1 MSNNSELD
9 KQSSGSTEP
18 QQKPSNNGQRTVAF
32 GRFIVNHPWLVM
44 LAAIALLLSA
54 MYGAKFLEIKPDYRV
69 FFAEDNP
76 QLIAFD
82 HIQDTYDKAD
92 NVMMVLTPKEGEVF
106 DKETLKTIQWLTE
119 KAWHVPYSTRVDSV
133 TNYQHTWVTPEDE
146 DYMLVGALLC
156 VPAKSADFDSTCE
169 HESVTP
175 AAIDELT
182 QQQLDR
188 LEQIVIN
195 EPQVVNRMINP
206 EGTVTAVNI
215 TVQMPDDKD
224 LEGLEGDERAKKK
237 TEILTAGQKV
247 ADYVRDLQSQ
257 VEERNP
263 NLEVRLTGVV
273 MMNTAF
279 AETGL
284 GDMMTLTPI
293 MLLLVIPLAL
303 YFMIR
308 SISGTIGSVL
318 IIIFSIAGAMGM
330 EGWLG
335 IFLTAPVFSVPTV
348 VATMAVADS
357 VHLLVTYMQNLRQ
370 GMHKKDAMVES
381 IRINMMPIFLTSV
394 TTVIGFLT
402 MNFSDVPPLQDL
414 GNVVAIG
421 VTFAFIFS
429 VTFLPAFILL
439 MPTKVPRGR
448 SAKHEKMDQFAD
460 FVVAK
465 RKMLLPLMT
474 VICIGV
480 IAFLPK
486 NELNDEFVKYFDETI
501 DFRVDSDYTAENLTG
516 LYTMFYAV
524 NSDNENGIHEP
535 EFMAM
540 LQEFVTFAEA
550 QPEVIHV
557 QSYTDVMKRLN
568 KSMNADRNACYALPE
583 ASLDENCN
591 EVLKEPDEGT
601 DLNTRVRELTAQFT
615 LMYEMSLPKGMDLN
629 NQVSSD
635 KAGTRVQI
643 ALHNLSSIEVLALE
657 KKFAQWFEK
666 NAPNYEVQ
674 GSSPAVMF
682 AHVGQNNIYSMLEG
696 TAWALVLISL
706 LLIFALRSF
715 KLGLL
720 SLIPNIIPMAVAFG
734 IWAIF
739 QGQVGMGLSVV
750 TGMTL
755 GIVVDDTVHFLSKYL
770 RARREKGLDSHAAV
784 KYAFQTV
791 GMALTVTTIV
801 LVLGFLVLGMSHY
814 VMNSHMGILTAITL
828 AAALIIDFL
837 LLPPLLMLIE
847 PKKSTQKT
855 NS

>member
-1 MSNNSELD
+1 MSEKQSNNSHI
-9 KQSSGSTEP
+9 
-18 QQKPSNNGQRTVAF
+18 NNNNATVKF
-32 GRFIVNHPWLVM
+32 GRFITNNRWLVI
-44 LAAIALLLSA
+44 IASLLLLA
-54 MYGAKFLEIKPDYRV
+54 VAVYGARFLEIKPDYRV
-69 FFAEDNP
+69 FFKEDNP
-76 QLIAFD
+76 QLVAFD
-82 HIQDTYDKAD
+82 HIQDTYNKAD
-92 NVMMVLTPKEGEVF
+92 NAMMVLTPKEGKVF

-119 KAWHVPYSTRVDSV
+119 EAWQTPYSTRVDSV

-156 VPAKSADFDSTCE
+156 VPSKSADFDSTCE
-169 HESVTP
+169 HEAVTP
-175 AAIDELT
+175 DMIDNMSKK
-182 QQQLDR
+182 QLER
-188 LEQIVIN
+188 LEQIVLN

-206 EGTVTAVNI
+206 EGTVSAVNI
-215 TVQMPDDKD
+215 TVQLPDDKD
-224 LEGLEGDERAKKK
+224 LEGLEGKERDEKKA
-237 TEILTAGQKV
+237 EILSAGQTV
-247 ADYVRDLQSQ
+247 ANYVRNLQAE
-257 VEERNP
+257 VEKRNP
-263 NLEVRLTGVV
+263 NIEVRLTGVV

-284 GDMMTLTPI
+284 NDMKTLTPI

-303 YFMIR
+303 FFMIR

-318 IIIFSIAGAMGM
+318 IIIFSIMGAMGV

-370 GMHKKDAMVES
+370 GLNKNDAMVES
-381 IRINMMPIFLTSV
+381 LRINMMPIFLTSV

-439 MPTKVPRGR
+439 LPTKIPKGR

-465 RKMLLPLMT
+465 RKMLLPVMT
-474 VICIGV
+474 VLCIGI

-486 NELNDEFVKYFDETI
+486 NELNDEFVKYFDKTI

-516 LYTMFYAV
+516 LYTMFY
-524 NSDNENGIHEP
+524 SIQTEKDSGIHEP
-535 EFMAM
+535 EFMST
-540 LQEFVTFAEA
+540 LQDFVRFAEE

-568 KSMNADRNACYALPE
+568 KSMNGDNEGCYALPKQ
-583 ASLDENCN
+583 SLREECN
-591 EVLKEPDEGT
+591 EVLKDPEAEGEL
-601 DLNTRVRELTAQFT
+601 DTRIRELTAQFT

-635 KAGTRVQI
+635 KSGTRVQL
-643 ALHNLSSIEVLALE
+643 ALKNLSSVELLALE
-657 KKFAQWFEK
+657 DKFAEWFDN
-666 NAPNYEVQ
+666 NAPNYTIQ

-682 AHVGQNNIYSMLEG
+682 AHVGQNNIYSMLTG

-706 LLIFALRSF
+706 LLIFALRSL

-828 AAALIIDFL
+828 AVALIIDFL

-847 PKKSTQKT
+847 PKKKQVEQ
-855 NS
+855 N

>member
-1 MSNNSELD
+1 MSNQVRADNSASPKETS
-9 KQSSGSTEP
+9 KTI
-18 QQKPSNNGQRTVAF
+18 
-32 GRFIVNHPWLVM
+32 RFAKYIVNHPWLVL
-44 LAAIALLLSA
+44 LASIILLLGA
-54 MYGAKFLEIKPDYRV
+54 IYGAKFLEIKPDYRV
-69 FFAEDNP
+69 FFDEDNP

-82 HIQDTYDKAD
+82 HIQDTYNKAD
-92 NVMMVLTPKEGEVF
+92 NVMMVLTPKEGRVF
-106 DKETLKTIQWLTE
+106 DKSTLKTVQWLTE
-119 KAWHVPYSTRVDSV
+119 EAWQTPYSTRVDSI

-169 HESVTP
+169 HQSVTP
-175 AAIDELT
+175 SMIDGLSEK
-182 QQQLDR
+182 QLKR
-188 LEQIVIN
+188 LETIVVN

-206 EGTVTAVNI
+206 EGSVTAVNI

-224 LEGLEGDERAKKK
+224 LEGLEGEAWEEKKL
-237 TEILTAGQKV
+237 EILTATKKV
-247 ADYVRDLQSQ
+247 ADYVRQLQKQ
-257 VEERNP
+257 VEKRNP
-263 NLEVRLTGVV
+263 NLDVRLTGVV

-279 AETGL
+279 SETGL

-303 YFMIR
+303 FFMVR
-308 SISGTIGSVL
+308 SVSGTIGSVL
-318 IIIFSIAGAMGM
+318 VIIFSIAGAMGV

-357 VHLLVTYMQNLRQ
+357 VHLLVTYMQNLRN
-370 GMHKKDAMVES
+370 GMSKQDAMVES
-381 IRINMMPIFLTSV
+381 IRINMMPVFLTSI

-414 GNVVAIG
+414 GNVVAVG
-421 VTFAFIFS
+421 VIFAFIFS
-429 VTFLPAFILL
+429 ITFLPAFTIL
-439 MPTKVPRGR
+439 MPTKVTPGR
-448 SAKHEKMDQFAD
+448 STKHEKMDQLAD

-465 RKMLLPLMT
+465 RKLLLPLMM
-474 VICIGV
+474 VVCISI

-501 DFRVDSDYTAENLTG
+501 DFRVDSDYTTEHLTG
-516 LYTMFYAV
+516 LYTMFYSV
-524 NSDNENGIHEP
+524 QSGSENGIHEP
-535 EFMAM
+535 KFMAT
-540 LQEFVTFAEA
+540 LQDFVEYAEA
-550 QPEVIHV
+550 QSEVIHV

-568 KSMNADRNACYALPE
+568 KSMNADRDECYALPE
-583 ASLDENCN
+583 KSLGAGCN
-591 EVLKEPDEGT
+591 EVLNDPEEGVE
-601 DLNTRVRELTAQFT
+601 LNTRIRELTAQFT
-615 LMYEMSLPKGMDLN
+615 LMYEMSLPKGMDLT

-635 KAGTRVQI
+635 KSGTRVQI
-643 ALHNLSSIEVLALE
+643 ALHNLSSVEVLALE
-657 KKFAQWFEK
+657 ERFVAWFEQ
-666 NAPNYEVQ
+666 NAPEYKVL
-674 GSSPAVMF
+674 GSSPGVMF
-682 AHVGQNNIYSMLEG
+682 AHVGQNNIYSMLKG

-706 LLIFALRSF
+706 LLMVALKSF

-734 IWAIF
+734 IWGMF

-770 RARREKGLDSHAAV
+770 RARREKGLNSHQAV

-837 LLPPLLMLIE
+837 LLPPLLMLVDRKNRNQNI
-847 PKKSTQKT
+847 
-855 NS
+855 

>member
-1 MSNNSELD
+1 MPDHSSDNN
-9 KQSSGSTEP
+9 KSSSYLT
-18 QQKPSNNGQRTVAF
+18 KTDNNTVKF
-32 GRFIVNHPWLVM
+32 GRFIVNHRWLV
-44 LAAIALLLSA
+44 IISSILLLVA
-54 MYGAKFLEIKPDYRV
+54 AVYGARFLEIKPDYRV

-82 HIQDTYDKAD
+82 NIQDTYNKAD
-92 NVMMVLTPKEGEVF
+92 NAMMVLTPKEGKVF
-106 DKETLKTIQWLTE
+106 DKETLKTIKWLTE
-119 KAWHVPYSTRVDSV
+119 QGWQTPYSTRVDSV
-133 TNYQHTWVTPEDE
+133 TNYQHTWVTPKDE

-175 AAIDELT
+175 AMIDEMT
-182 QQQLDR
+182 PKQLNR
-188 LEQIVIN
+188 LENIVLN

-215 TVQMPDDKD
+215 TVQLPSDQD
-224 LEGLEGDERAKKK
+224 LEGLDGEEREAKKD
-237 TEILTAGQKV
+237 EVLTAGIKV
-247 ADYVRDLQSQ
+247 ADYVRDLQAQ

-263 NLEVRLTGVV
+263 NIEVRLTGVV

-279 AETGL
+279 AETGM

-303 YFMIR
+303 FFMIR

-318 IIIFSIAGAMGM
+318 IIIFSILGAMGV

-335 IFLTAPVFSVPTV
+335 IYLTAPVFSVPTV

-357 VHLLVTYMQNLRQ
+357 VHLLVTYIHNMRH
-370 GMHKKDAMVES
+370 GMNKNDAMVES
-381 IRINMMPIFLTSV
+381 LRINMMPIFLTSV

-402 MNFSDVPPLQDL
+402 MNFSDVPPLRDL

-429 VTFLPAFILL
+429 ITFLPAFILL
-439 MPTKVPRGR
+439 LPTKTPKAA
-448 SAKHEKMDQFAD
+448 SAKHQKMDKFAD

-465 RKMLLPLMT
+465 RKILLPVM
-474 VICIGV
+474 VFVCIGI

-501 DFRVDSDYTAENLTG
+501 DFRVDSDYTADNLTG
-516 LYTMFYAV
+516 LYTMFYNV
-524 NSDNENGIHEP
+524 QSEKDGGIHQP
-535 EFMAM
+535 QFMAM
-540 LQEFVTFAEA
+540 LQSFVDFAEQ

-568 KSMNADRNACYALPE
+568 KSMNGDRDECYALPKV
-583 ASLDENCN
+583 SLKADCN
-591 EVLKEPDEGT
+591 QVLKEPEEGVEL
-601 DLNTRVRELTAQFT
+601 DPRIRELTAQFT
-615 LMYEMSLPKGMDLN
+615 LMYEMSLPKGMDIN

-635 KAGTRVQI
+635 KSGTRVQL
-643 ALHNLSSIEVLALE
+643 ALHNLSSIELLALE
-657 KKFAQWFEK
+657 DKFAKWFED
-666 NAPNYEVQ
+666 NAPSYKVE

-682 AHVGQNNIYSMLEG
+682 AHVGQNNIYSMLKG
-696 TAWALVLISL
+696 TAWALLLISL
-706 LLIFALRSF
+706 LLIFALRSL

-734 IWAIF
+734 IWGIF

-770 RARREKGLDSHAAV
+770 RARREKGLDSHEAV

-847 PKKSTQKT
+847 PKKGKASKT
-855 NS
+855 D

>member
-1 MSNNSELD
+1 MSKTTNQEQNIS
-9 KQSSGSTEP
+9 KHSN
-18 QQKPSNNGQRTVAF
+18 QQTRTVKF
-32 GRFIVNHPWLVM
+32 GRFVVNHPWFVL
-44 LAAIALLLSA
+44 IASLLLLFGA

-76 QLIAFD
+76 QLVAFD

-92 NVMMVLTPKEGEVF
+92 NAMIVLTPKEGGVF
-106 DKETLKTIQWLTE
+106 SKETLKTIQWLTE
-119 KAWHVPYSTRVDSV
+119 KAWHTPYSTRVDSV

-175 AAIDELT
+175 EMIDGMS
-182 QQQLDR
+182 QDQLER
-188 LEQIVIN
+188 LEQIVLN

-206 EGTVTAVNI
+206 QSSVTAVNI
-215 TVQMPDDKD
+215 TVQVPDDKD
-224 LEGLEGDERAKKK
+224 LEGLEGEEREKKK
-237 TEILTAGQKV
+237 TEIMTATQKV
-247 ADYVRDLQSQ
+247 ADFVRDLKAQ

-303 YFMIR
+303 FFMVR
-308 SISGTIGSVL
+308 SVSGTIGSVL

-357 VHLLVTYMQNLRQ
+357 VHLLVTYMQSLRH
-370 GMHKKDAMVES
+370 GMAKKEAMVES
-381 IRINMMPIFLTSV
+381 IRINMMPIFLTSI

-414 GNVVAIG
+414 GNVVAMG

-429 VTFLPAFILL
+429 ITFLPAFIMLL
-439 MPTKVPRGR
+439 PTKVSSGR

-465 RKMLLPLMT
+465 RKVLLPLMT
-474 VICIGV
+474 VVCIV
-480 IAFLPK
+480 IIAFLPK
-486 NELNDEFVKYFDETI
+486 NELNDEFVKYFDKTI

-516 LYTMFYAV
+516 LYTMFY
-524 NSDNENGIHEP
+524 SIQGEEENGIHEP
-535 EFMAM
+535 KFMST
-540 LQEFVTFAEA
+540 LQAFVKFAEQ

-568 KSMNADRNACYALPE
+568 KSMNADREECYALPE
-583 ASLDENCN
+583 KSLNENCN
-591 EVLKEPDEGT
+591 QVLKEPEEGT
-601 DLNTRVRELTAQFT
+601 DLNTRIRELTAQFT

-657 KKFAQWFEK
+657 EKFSQWFEQ
-666 NAPNYEVQ
+666 NAPDYEVQ

-706 LLIFALRSF
+706 LLIFALRSL

-720 SLIPNIIPMAVAFG
+720 SLIPNIVPMAVAFG

-837 LLPPLLMLIE
+837 LLPPLLMLLDR
-847 PKKSTQKT
+847 KKAK
-855 NS
+855 

>member
-1 MSNNSELD
+1 MSKTTNQEQNIS
-9 KQSSGSTEP
+9 KHSN
-18 QQKPSNNGQRTVAF
+18 QQTRTVKF
-32 GRFIVNHPWLVM
+32 GRFIVNHPWFVL
-44 LAAIALLLSA
+44 IASLLLLFGA

-76 QLIAFD
+76 QLVAFD

-92 NVMMVLTPKEGEVF
+92 NAMIVLTPKEGGVF
-106 DKETLKTIQWLTE
+106 SKETLKTIQWLTE
-119 KAWHVPYSTRVDSV
+119 KAWHTPYSTRVDSV

-175 AAIDELT
+175 EMIDGMS
-182 QQQLDR
+182 QDQLER
-188 LEQIVIN
+188 LEQIVLN

-206 EGTVTAVNI
+206 QSSVTAVNI
-215 TVQMPDDKD
+215 TVQVPDDKD
-224 LEGLEGDERAKKK
+224 LEGLEGEEREKKK
-237 TEILTAGQKV
+237 TEIMTATQKV
-247 ADYVRDLQSQ
+247 ADFVRDLKAQ

-303 YFMIR
+303 FFMVR
-308 SISGTIGSVL
+308 SVSGTIGSVL

-357 VHLLVTYMQNLRQ
+357 VHLLVTYMQSLRH
-370 GMHKKDAMVES
+370 GMPKKEAMVES
-381 IRINMMPIFLTSV
+381 IRINMMPIFLTSI

-414 GNVVAIG
+414 GNVVAMG

-429 VTFLPAFILL
+429 ITFLPAFIMLL
-439 MPTKVPRGR
+439 PTKVSSGR

-465 RKMLLPLMT
+465 RKVLLPLMT
-474 VICIGV
+474 VVCIV
-480 IAFLPK
+480 IIAFLPK
-486 NELNDEFVKYFDETI
+486 NELNDEFVKYFDKTI

-516 LYTMFYAV
+516 LYTMFY
-524 NSDNENGIHEP
+524 SIQGEEENGIHEP
-535 EFMAM
+535 KFMST
-540 LQEFVTFAEA
+540 LQAFVKFAEQ

-568 KSMNADRNACYALPE
+568 KSMNADREECYALPE
-583 ASLDENCN
+583 KSLNENCN
-591 EVLKEPDEGT
+591 QVLKEPEEGT
-601 DLNTRVRELTAQFT
+601 DLNTRIRELTAQFT

-657 KKFAQWFEK
+657 EKFSQWFEQ
-666 NAPNYEVQ
+666 NAPDYEVQ

-706 LLIFALRSF
+706 LLIFALRSL

-720 SLIPNIIPMAVAFG
+720 SLIPNIVPMAVAFG

-837 LLPPLLMLIE
+837 LLPPLLMLLDR
-847 PKKSTQKT
+847 KKAK
-855 NS
+855 